1 MTHLAGIHVCH
12 EEKQDTD
19 GKIHTGTTISGEE
32 GNPMIKVAFYDV
44 KSYDRPSFE
53 HYGGLNDMQFRFLET
68 KLNEDTAELARG
80 CEAVCVFVNDTVN
93 AAVIDKLYACGVKI
107 IALRSAGYNNV
118 DVQHAFGKIHVVHV
132 PAYSPYAVAEHAIA
146 LLLTSVRRIHKAYN
160 RTREFNFALNGL
172 TGFDFH
178 GKTVGVVGTGKIGRI
193 FIDICRGF
201 GMKVIAYDPY
211 PAKDSGIDYVSLE
224 ELLERSDII
233 SLHCPLTEGTR
244 HLIDENAIARMKK
257 GVVIVNTSRGGLID
271 AEALLDGIKAR
282 KIGAAC
288 LDVYEEEADVFFEDR
303 SGHIMED
310 ELLSRLISMPNVIV
324 TSHQAFLT
332 EEALNNIAETTV
344 NNILSCFRNDGACD
358 NELCYRC
365 GKTEVCRKERKQKC
379 F

>member
-1 MTHLAGIHVCH
+1 
-12 EEKQDTD
+12 
-19 GKIHTGTTISGEE
+19 
-32 GNPMIKVAFYDV
+32 MIKVAFFDAKAYD
-44 KSYDRPSFE
+44 KPSFE
-53 HYGGLNDMQFRFLET
+53 LYGGEHGIRFKYLEA
-68 KLNEDTAELARG
+68 KLNEDTVDFAKG

-93 AAVIDKLYACGVKI
+93 AAVIEKLYEYGVRL

-118 DVQHAFGKIHVVHV
+118 DLQAAFGKIHVVHV

-160 RTREFNFALNGL
+160 RTREFNFSLNGL
-172 TGFDFH
+172 TSFDFH
-178 GKTVGVVGTGKIGRI
+178 GKTVGVFGTGKIGRI

-201 GMKVIAYDPY
+201 GMNVIAYDLF
-211 PAKDSGIDYVSLE
+211 PAKDSGIEYVSLD

-233 SLHCPLTEGTR
+233 SLHCPLTDETR
-244 HLIDENAIARMKK
+244 HMINADAIGKMKK

-271 AEALLDGIKAR
+271 AEALLEGIKAR

-303 SGHIMED
+303 SGHILND
-310 ELLSRLISMPNVIV
+310 DLLSRLISMPNVIV

-344 NNILSCFRNDGACD
+344 NNILSCFEKDGACD

-365 GKTEVCRKERKQKC
+365 GNIEQCKKQRKGKC